1 MNKKLLAAVLAV
13 GIAVSGCT
21 VVNTAPDEVALHY
34 SGGSLSSQTFENCV
48 TTGVREVDGPGDY
61 HYYYPQ
67 GQRDFKFSSDEGS
80 DFGPLTSST
89 KDSIELIV
97 KGIVTFT
104 VNTSC
109 EPFTDSDGKVWP
121 GGKLQKFHEMLGKK
135 SNVPGVD
142 QNGVGDGWKAFLG
155 KYVKDVV
162 DRTVDLES
170 SKLNHSDLYNDANVR
185 AQWELNVVGSIASQ
199 VEGLMGSDFLK
210 INKVVL
216 QKPDLPDTLKNELVN
231 AEAARLRSTTAGI
244 DLETAKKFGSIE
256 AYIEYQSKVTVNK
269 AITDGKVQIL
279 PVPYGSPVIIN
290 GGN

>member
-1 MNKKLLAAVLAV
+1 MNKKLLAAVMAV
-13 GIAVSGCT
+13 GIGVAGCT

-48 TTGVREVDGPGDY
+48 TSGVREVDGPGDF

-67 GQRDFKFSSDEGS
+67 GQRDFKFSTDEGS

-89 KDSIELIV
+89 NDSVELVV

-109 EPFTDSDGKVWP
+109 DKFTDSDGREWP
-121 GGKLQKFHEMLGKK
+121 GGKLQKFHETLGKK
-135 SNVPGVD
+135 SHVPGVD
-142 QNGVGDGWKAFLG
+142 DNGVGDGWKAFLG

-170 SKLNHSDLYNDANVR
+170 SKLSYSGLYNDASVR
-185 AQWELNVVGSIASQ
+185 AKWEESVVGSIASQ
-199 VEGLMGSDFLK
+199 VEGLMGSDYVK

-216 QKPDLPDTLKNELVN
+216 QKPDLPESLKNELVN
-231 AEAARLRSTTAGI
+231 AEAARLRGSTANI
-244 DLETAKKFGSIE
+244 DQENAKKFGSME

-269 AITDGKVQIL
+269 AIAEGKVQVL
-279 PVPYGSPVIIN
+279 PVPYGSPVIV
-290 GGN
+290 GGR